1 MGPCT
6 EPRPLVKSGHTP
18 PPQSPIIAAPPTT
31 SLDVTGA
38 RRSRRAAPHT
48 RADRG
53 LPAPRNTLKNL
64 TIDSKPRLTQHP
76 CRMPVTA
83 QAFVTLGTN
92 DLYCQGAL
100 VLGKSLRN
108 HKTSHQLVV
117 IVTSEVTGRM
127 RGILREVF
135 DEVVE
140 VDVLDSADSVR
151 LSLLKRP
158 ELGVTFTK
166 IRCWTLTQYTKC
178 VFMDADTIALCNIDE
193 LFDRE
198 EFSAAPDSGWPD
210 CFNSGVFVFRPS
222 LETFGRLL
230 KYAEDHGSFDGGD
243 QGLLN
248 SFFGNWAT
256 ADISKHLPF
265 IYNLS
270 ISSIYTYS
278 PAFKQ
283 FGSEAKV
290 VHFIGTPKPWNCK
303 YNPQTKGIVEEEP
316 LSGNQTLPLLVLW
329 WQTYISDVL
338 PLLTEQQVPN
348 GSENKVGRIEFQ
360 IKNDPS
366 IDSVEEVPAGN
377 PDSTDH
383 LVQSASELSLREA
396 EEKLQRAE
404 ERREWEEGHMDYMGR
419 HSFESIQKKL
429 DQFLQ

>member
-1 MGPCT
+1 
-6 EPRPLVKSGHTP
+6 
-18 PPQSPIIAAPPTT
+18 
-31 SLDVTGA
+31 
-38 RRSRRAAPHT
+38 
-48 RADRG
+48 
-53 LPAPRNTLKNL
+53 
-64 TIDSKPRLTQHP
+64 
-76 CRMPVTA
+76 MPVTA

-117 IVTSEVTGRM
+117 IVTSEVTSRM

-140 VDVLDSADSVR
+140 VDLLDSADSVR
-151 LSLLKRP
+151 LTLLKRP

-178 VFMDADTIALCNIDE
+178 VFLDADTIALCNIDE

-303 YNPQTKGIVEEEP
+303 YNPQTKWIVEEEP
-316 LSGNQTLPLLVLW
+316 SNGNQHLPFLVLW

-338 PLLTEQQVPN
+338 PLLTEQQVPDIP
-348 GSENKVGRIEFQ
+348 ENKVGRIEFQ
-360 IKNDPS
+360 IKNNPS
-366 IDSVEEVPAGN
+366 LDSLEEVPAGN
-377 PDSTDH
+377 PDSTLPDTSSVQPPADDNVQDQDLPLSSPVNH
-383 LVQSASELSLREA
+383 EPVNEDNIYMVNLVQSASELSLREA
-396 EEKLQRAE
+396 EEKLQRE

-419 HSFESIQKKL
+419 HSFENIQKKL
-429 DQFLQ
+429 DQFLH

>member
-1 MGPCT
+1 
-6 EPRPLVKSGHTP
+6 
-18 PPQSPIIAAPPTT
+18 
-31 SLDVTGA
+31 
-38 RRSRRAAPHT
+38 
-48 RADRG
+48 
-53 LPAPRNTLKNL
+53 
-64 TIDSKPRLTQHP
+64 
-76 CRMPVTA
+76 MPVTD

-108 HKTSHQLVV
+108 HKTPHQLV
-117 IVTSEVTGRM
+117 ILVTSEVTGRM
-127 RGILREVF
+127 RGILNEVF
-135 DEVVE
+135 DVVVE
-140 VDVLDSADSVR
+140 VGILDSADSVR

-166 IRCWTLTQYTKC
+166 IQCWTLTQYTKC
-178 VFMDADTIALCNIDE
+178 VYMDADTIALCNIDE

-248 SFFGNWAT
+248 GFFNNWAT
-256 ADISKHLPF
+256 ADINKHLPF

-303 YNPQTKGIVEEEP
+303 YNPQTNWIVEEES
-316 LSGNQTLPLLVLW
+316 LSGNQHLSFLVLW
-329 WQTYISDVL
+329 WQTYMSDIL
-338 PLLTEQQVPN
+338 PLLKEQQEPD
-348 GSENKVGRIEFQ
+348 GSENKHHFGRIELQ
-360 IKNDPS
+360 MKNNPS
-366 IDSVEEVPAGN
+366 LDSLEEVPVGN
-377 PDSTDH
+377 PDSTLPDTSS
-383 LVQSASELSLREA
+383 VQPPSDDSVQDQDQLLSPQLN
-396 EEKLQRAE
+396 QQPVYQDNF
-404 ERREWEEGHMDYMGR
+404 HMV
-419 HSFESIQKKL
+419 L
-429 DQFLQ
+429 

>member
-1 MGPCT
+1 
-6 EPRPLVKSGHTP
+6 
-18 PPQSPIIAAPPTT
+18 
-31 SLDVTGA
+31 
-38 RRSRRAAPHT
+38 
-48 RADRG
+48 
-53 LPAPRNTLKNL
+53 
-64 TIDSKPRLTQHP
+64 
-76 CRMPVTA
+76 MPVTD

-117 IVTSEVTGRM
+117 MITSEVTGRM
-127 RGILREVF
+127 RGILSDVF
-135 DEVVE
+135 DKVVE
-140 VDVLDSADSVR
+140 VDILDSADTVR

-166 IRCWTLTQYTKC
+166 IQCWTLTQYTKC
-178 VFMDADTIALCNIDE
+178 VYMDADTIALCNIDE
-193 LFDRE
+193 LFERE

-222 LETFGRLL
+222 LETFVRLL

-248 SFFGNWAT
+248 SFFSNWAT

-283 FGSEAKV
+283 FGSEGKV
-290 VHFIGTPKPWNCK
+290 VHFIGTPKPWNCN
-303 YNPQTKGIVEEEP
+303 YNPQTKWIVEEES
-316 LSGNQTLPLLVLW
+316 LSGNQHLSFLVLW
-329 WQTYISDVL
+329 WQTYISDIL
-338 PLLTEQQVPN
+338 PLLMEQQEPD
-348 GSENKVGRIEFQ
+348 STENKFGRIELQ
-360 IKNDPS
+360 MKNDTSLDS
-366 IDSVEEVPAGN
+366 IEEAPAGS
-377 PDSTDH
+377 PDSTLPDTSSVQPPADGSVQAQDLLLPSQLNQQPVNQDSIHMAH

-396 EEKLQRAE
+396 EEKLQGEE
-404 ERREWEEGHMDYMGR
+404 ERKKWEQGHIDYMGR
-419 HSFESIQKKL
+419 HSFENIQKKL
-429 DQFLQ
+429 NQFLQ

>member
-1 MGPCT
+1 
-6 EPRPLVKSGHTP
+6 
-18 PPQSPIIAAPPTT
+18 
-31 SLDVTGA
+31 
-38 RRSRRAAPHT
+38 
-48 RADRG
+48 
-53 LPAPRNTLKNL
+53 
-64 TIDSKPRLTQHP
+64 
-76 CRMPVTA
+76 MPVTT

-100 VLGKSLRN
+100 VVGKSLRN

-117 IVTSEVTGRM
+117 IVTSEVTDRM

-140 VDVLDSADSVR
+140 VDLLDSADSVR

-178 VFMDADTIALCNIDE
+178 VFLDADTIALCNIDE

-303 YNPQTKGIVEEEP
+303 YNPQTKWIVEEEP
-316 LSGNQTLPLLVLW
+316 SSGNQHLPYLVLW

-338 PLLTEQQVPN
+338 PLLTKQQVPDIP
-348 GSENKVGRIEFQ
+348 ENKVGRIEVQ
-360 IKNDPS
+360 IKKNPS
-366 IDSVEEVPAGN
+366 LDFLKEVPAGN
-377 PDSTDH
+377 PDSTLPDTSSVQPPADDNVQDQDLLLSSPVNHEPVNEDNIYMVH

-396 EEKLQRAE
+396 EEKLQRE

-419 HSFESIQKKL
+419 HSFENIQKKL
-429 DQFLQ
+429 DQFLH

>member
-1 MGPCT
+1 
-6 EPRPLVKSGHTP
+6 
-18 PPQSPIIAAPPTT
+18 
-31 SLDVTGA
+31 
-38 RRSRRAAPHT
+38 
-48 RADRG
+48 
-53 LPAPRNTLKNL
+53 
-64 TIDSKPRLTQHP
+64 
-76 CRMPVTA
+76 MPVTN

-108 HKTSHQLVV
+108 FETSRQLV
-117 IVTSEVTGRM
+117 IMVTSEVTSRM
-127 RGILREVF
+127 RGILGKVF
-135 DEVVE
+135 DQVVE

-166 IRCWTLTQYTKC
+166 IQSWTLTQYTKC
-178 VFMDADTIALCNIDE
+178 VYMDADTIALCNIDE

-198 EFSAAPDSGWPD
+198 EFSAAPDAGWPD

-222 LETFGRLL
+222 LETFRRLL

-248 SFFGNWAT
+248 SFFSNWAT

-303 YNPQTKGIVEEEP
+303 YNPQTKWIVEEEP
-316 LSGNQTLPLLVLW
+316 LSGSQHLSFLVLW
-329 WQTYISDVL
+329 WQTYISDIL
-338 PLLTEQQVPN
+338 PLLKEQQEVT
-348 GSENKVGRIEFQ
+348 GTENKFGMIEFHM
-360 IKNDPS
+360 KKTPS
-366 IDSVEEVPAGN
+366 LESFEEVPEGI
-377 PDSTDH
+377 PDSKLPDNSSVQPPADVNVQDQDLPSQLQEQPVNQDTIH
-383 LVQSASELSLREA
+383 MGLLVQSASELSLREA
-396 EEKLQRAE
+396 EEKLHREE
-404 ERREWEEGHMDYMGR
+404 ERKKWEEGHIDYMGR
-419 HSFESIQKKL
+419 HSFENIQKKL

>member
-1 MGPCT
+1 
-6 EPRPLVKSGHTP
+6 
-18 PPQSPIIAAPPTT
+18 
-31 SLDVTGA
+31 
-38 RRSRRAAPHT
+38 
-48 RADRG
+48 
-53 LPAPRNTLKNL
+53 
-64 TIDSKPRLTQHP
+64 
-76 CRMPVTA
+76 MPVTT

-100 VLGKSLRN
+100 VVGKSLRN

-117 IVTSEVTGRM
+117 IVTSEVTERM

-140 VDVLDSADSVR
+140 VDLLDSADSVR

-178 VFMDADTIALCNIDE
+178 VFLDADTIALCNIDE

-303 YNPQTKGIVEEEP
+303 YNPQTKWIVEEEP
-316 LSGNQTLPLLVLW
+316 SSGNQHLPYLVLW

-338 PLLTEQQVPN
+338 PLLTKQQVPDIP
-348 GSENKVGRIEFQ
+348 ENKVGRIEVQ
-360 IKNDPS
+360 IKKNPS
-366 IDSVEEVPAGN
+366 LDFLKEVPAGN
-377 PDSTDH
+377 PDSTLPDTSSVQPPADDNVQDQDLLLSSPVNHEPVNEDNIYMVH

-396 EEKLQRAE
+396 EEKLQRE

-419 HSFESIQKKL
+419 HSFENIQKKL
-429 DQFLQ
+429 DQFLH